1 MEWISCLDRMPQNA
15 AMVLGWVR
23 KAGMCKVVVRSRIDY
38 SDSRELYHWIGDE
51 VEGDEET
58 HTEHLPDDAISH
70 WAHLPNPPGA
80 D

>member
-1 MEWISCLDRMPQNA
+1 MDWISCLDRMPQNA

-23 KAGMCKVVVRSRIDY
+23 KAQMCKVVVRSRIDY
-38 SDSRELYHWIGDE
+38 SDPRELHQWIGDE
-51 VEGDEET
+51 VEGDEGT
-58 HTEHLPDDAISH
+58 LTEQLPDDAISH